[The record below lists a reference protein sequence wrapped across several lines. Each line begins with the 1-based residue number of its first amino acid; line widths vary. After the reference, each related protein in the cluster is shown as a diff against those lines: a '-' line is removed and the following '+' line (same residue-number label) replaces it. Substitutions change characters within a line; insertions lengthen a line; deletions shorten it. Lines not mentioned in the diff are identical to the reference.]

1 MPFPDNLRR
10 LRLGQFLSQAEL
22 ARRSDLHTLTISRL
36 ETGRAKPSTR
46 SVRALADA
54 LRARAGA
61 CRRSSADGC
70 RVGWLAAA
78 DTPRAWRNWQN
89 TYGARSR
96 RPPRPR

>member
-46 SVRALADA
+46 TVRALADA
-54 LRARAGA
+54 LGITPGELATPEEVAEADKGA
-61 CRRSSADGC
+61 LPIQRRTG
-70 RVGWLAAA
+70 R
-78 DTPRAWRNWQN
+78 
-89 TYGARSR
+89 GAIS
-96 RPPRPR
+96 